1 MNRAWGIGGRC
12 ERSYSEEVIS
22 ARSIV
27 QAEVGGKKK
36 IGLCKLMNDP
46 SAATASFLPFIL
58 VNGGA
63 RNRGKAGEIESA
75 RGDER
80 PKSCSRSNR
89 GLTKGY

>member
-1 MNRAWGIGGRC
+1 MVGRY
-12 ERSYSEEVIS
+12 ERGYNEEVIS

-58 VNGGA
+58 VGWRSQEQRQSRGNRVGQGGT
-63 RNRGKAGEIESA
+63 RGQRAAAEATG
-75 RGDER
+75 G
-80 PKSCSRSNR
+80 
-89 GLTKGY
+89 